1 TSARAAQALLWRR
14 RKAQPEEKESKSKNG
29 ESSFDEMESVEE
41 TVDSKKQS
49 EQKESQEEPAYI
61 NPLLRAALNGD
72 TEEVQQIFED
82 PEDPDHEK
90 ATELIMEKDIVGRG
104 LLFATCMAG
113 QKDVIRTL
121 ARYGVNLKEKTARGY
136 TLLHCSAAWGQ
147 LETLK
152 TLVELEA
159 DIYATTFRG
168 EKARDI
174 ACRYEKTECVEFLDW
189 AEAKQNLRNFI
200 TQIQS
205 TVTDPEKVQGRLNK
219 EDKSTSLKACQAKS
233 DWLENTKEPTIQD
246 FLDQKQHLEDIML
259 PIFTKLATPLI
270 SEVEE

>member
-1 TSARAAQALLWRR
+1 MPISRNGFGKSGGGTWKVGS
-14 RKAQPEEKESKSKNG
+14 EKSYL
-29 ESSFDEMESVEE
+29 DEMELAEE
-41 TVDSKKQS
+41 TIDSTKQS
-49 EQKESQEEPAYI
+49 EDKDLESQEETAYV

-90 ATELIMEKDIVGRG
+90 ATELLMERDIVGRG

-121 ARYGVNLKEKTARGY
+121 ARYGVNLKETTAR
-136 TLLHCSAAWGQ
+136 AWGQ

-152 TLVELEA
+152 TLIELEA

-174 ACRYEKTECVEFLDW
+174 ACRYEKKECVEFLDW
-189 AEAKQNLRNFI
+189 AEAKQNLRNLI
-200 TQIQS
+200 SQIQA

-219 EDKSTSLKACQAKS
+219 EDKNTSLKACQAKS
-233 DWLENTKEPTIQD
+233 DWLENAKEPTIQD
-246 FLDQKQHLEDIML
+246 FLDQKQQLEDIML
-259 PIFTKLATPLI
+259 PIFTKLAAPPNPQSKSRI
-270 SEVEE
+270 STNRE